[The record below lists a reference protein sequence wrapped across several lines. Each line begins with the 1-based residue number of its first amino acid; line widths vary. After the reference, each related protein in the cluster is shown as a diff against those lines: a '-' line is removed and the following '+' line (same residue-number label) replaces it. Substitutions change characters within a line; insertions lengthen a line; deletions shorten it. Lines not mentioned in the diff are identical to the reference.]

1 MGTKLPHNNFME
13 ENEKEVVETEVEETE
28 STEVEEETNDDSP
41 TLEDYLKL
49 KKERETLLAQ
59 KEHWKKKATQSTPIE
74 KTEIKQNNNE
84 YLTREE
90 GVLLAKGYDDEDL
103 ARLNIIAK
111 AEGKKITEVT
121 NDEMFIA
128 WKEKKD
134 EKVKAVKAQLGSSKN
149 STSKTSKPVSEM
161 TPEEHRAYWQS
172 LQK

>member
-1 MGTKLPHNNFME
+1 ME
-13 ENEKEVVETEVEETE
+13 ENELNEELDSQVEETE
-28 STEVEEETNDDSP
+28 SNEEEVLADDASP
-41 TLEDYLKL
+41 EDYREYWE
-49 KKERETLLAQ
+49 KKVKTLQAQ
-59 KEHWKKKATQSTPIE
+59 KEHWRKKATQSAPIE